1 MGLLSLN
8 GSPLCLVK
16 AGGGGGRTVSL
27 TIDVEFKEGKDDYP
41 VTIWTN
47 SQSVESSSYY
57 EIYKDNPSLTI
68 DVNIEYLFGV
78 TSLYPL
84 DVPLEN
90 SNVIWDFVG
99 MTTQYIHVNNLDIYT
114 YLSSINSNSTSNTAY
129 LKLTFYQ

>member
-1 MGLLSLN
+1 M
-8 GSPLCLVK
+8 
-16 AGGGGGRTVSL
+16 GGGGRTISL
-27 TIDVEFKEGKDDYP
+27 TIDVQFKEGKDDYP

-57 EIYKDNPSLTI
+57 DIYKDNPSLTI
-68 DVNIEYLFGV
+68 NVNIEYLFGV

-90 SNVIWDFVG
+90 SNVVWDFAG

-114 YLSSINSNSTSNTAY
+114 YLASINSNSTSNTAY
-129 LKLTFYQ
+129 LKLTFTNR